1 MVLFPFDDR
10 SIPFTYGLS
19 YNLVQG
25 RRRGVVLRPAESG
38 PDSQHIINHGS
49 VLRVDG
55 EFRIWYLCSGD
66 HDPSVR
72 DLDDPGPP
80 SLDDDYNPRKVD
92 DERIYHVCYAVS
104 QDGLHWDRPAL
115 GLVDYGGN
123 KQNNLIAFDLGEYRV
138 TNLRII
144 RDPEEP
150 NPQRRFKM
158 AFQSGK
164 YRSRLAMAASPD
176 GLTWKEMPGNPH
188 NTVMLEISGFTKFN
202 GAYYVNGHGGS
213 PRPGPAAH
221 APRRMVTYVS
231 YDFEHWASAT
241 ALSFERKLGDV
252 PVPWKGNSGEQ
263 IHTGAAL
270 WNRGNV
276 VIGFYGMWHGDM
288 SDDRRMTAI
297 DLGMIVS
304 DDAIH
309 FREPITDFRI
319 VAANEEGETE
329 TPLRVARLNTKGGG
343 SLYGALM
350 QGQGWENVGDHT
362 LYWYNVWTQGRV
374 RLATWARDRLG
385 YFEIVRQP
393 REQADRERALHLV
406 PDRAD
411 WSRPEGVRQR
421 RRALRPEL
429 PDGRNLR
436 RSASTRARLLG
447 RGVRTG
453 QGVRIPP
460 SRSMGVEDHSRRGGP
475 PDPGARQF
483 RR

>member
-1 MVLFPFDDR
+1 MLFPFDDR

-19 YNLVQG
+19 HNLVQG

-38 PDSQHIINHGS
+38 PDSQHIINHGT

-72 DLDDPGPP
+72 DLDDREPP

-104 QDGLHWDRPAL
+104 QDGST
-115 GLVDYGGN
+115 G
-123 KQNNLIAFDLGEYRV
+123 IARRSASSTTAATSRTTWSTFALGEYRV
-138 TNLRII
+138 TNLRVI
-144 RDPEEP
+144 RDPEDP
-150 NPQRRFKM
+150 TP
-158 AFQSGK
+158 G
-164 YRSRLAMAASPD
+164 AASRWRSSRGSTAAAWRWPRARMD
-176 GLTWKEMPGNPH
+176 SPGKRCRATRTT
-188 NTVMLEISGFTKFN
+188 TVMLEISGFTKFD

-231 YDFEHWASAT
+231 YDFEHWATAT
-241 ALSFERKLGDV
+241 ALPSSGSGGAI

-329 TPLRVARLNTKGGG
+329 TPLCVARLRTKGGG
-343 SLYGALM
+343 SFYGRVDAGPGVGERRRSHPLLV
-350 QGQGWENVGDHT
+350 QRVDAGQG
-362 LYWYNVWTQGRV
+362 
-374 RLATWARDRLG
+374 AARHLG
-385 YFEIVRQP
+385 TRSFGVLRG
-393 REQADRERALHLV
+393 
-406 PDRAD
+406 
-411 WSRPEGVRQR
+411 SR
-421 RRALRPEL
+421 
-429 PDGRNLR
+429 
-436 RSASTRARLLG
+436 
-447 RGVRTG
+447 
-453 QGVRIPP
+453 
-460 SRSMGVEDHSRRGGP
+460 
-475 PDPGARQF
+475 
-483 RR
+483 